1 MRLSYETKSRIYT
14 VSINHVS
21 SIETRGASSIFVRV
35 RSKAPSSANG
45 QKTRNVSSRHGRVE
59 ELRIRSDSRGT
70 HGLRRSGALVGY
82 QRGDSR
88 RIHSW
93 GSNGGVTNVLV
104 GAVARAQA
112 AAMRLLSFFSFF
124 AGIATDTSP
133 RARCHYVGWHVI
145 R

>member
-35 RSKAPSSANG
+35 RSKAPPTDRKRETCRRGTA
-45 QKTRNVSSRHGRVE
+45 

-88 RIHSW
+88 WIHSW